1 MNERLYGLS
10 LRLMAQNYALFTYRP
25 NPFCFF
31 CEEGGGS
38 WRKLMYRARKHKS
51 LSYFFPRLSLADSR
65 WELPVIRF
73 FDATKFSRTAIN

>member
-31 CEEGGGS
+31 CEEGGGGGS
-38 WRKLMYRARKHKS
+38 GFCLLLLTQGTKRELHSHMFLWRY
-51 LSYFFPRLSLADSR
+51 
-65 WELPVIRF
+65 
-73 FDATKFSRTAIN
+73 